1 MGLAT
6 AASASEARCGAG
18 LDQGY
23 RRACFAE
30 NLRRTVRL
38 RDGSPASR
46 RSIEQ
51 EYDLHGVKMRS
62 LT

>member
-51 EYDLHGVKMRS
+51 E
-62 LT
+62 